1 MALFDFKLQFFA
13 DGTLNFDTKVD
24 TDGLNE
30 GTEEAGSKFSKL
42 GGIFETGLGVL
53 TGNLMTGALDKI
65 KELGASCIDAGANYE
80 QLVGGVETL
89 FANSFSSVEEFA
101 DGVGLSVEE
110 VADDFEANENAIE
123 TVLANANKAYKT
135 AGLSVNDYMETAT
148 SFAAALNQSTS
159 GVGESAEVADMAI
172 ADMADNA
179 NKMGTSMEAIQN
191 AYNGFSKSNFSML
204 DNLKLGYGG
213 TKTEMERLLADA
225 SELSGMDYSI
235 DSLSDIMN
243 AIHVIQEDMG
253 ITGTTAK
260 EAASTY
266 SGSLM
271 MLQSAWE
278 NVLTAISSGEG
289 MEGAIAGLA
298 EGLVAYGSNA
308 VRILGTIVEQV
319 PVFISTAV
327 QTLISML
334 SENMPAITAAG
345 QSILENFKTAF
356 TQGIPD
362 LLAKGSEI
370 LQGIIDGITQNLP
383 AIQEKASQIL
393 SDILTTITAGLPAIL
408 EQGVQIVTQ
417 LANGFLSNLP
427 TFILA
432 VGDMISQFVG
442 FLLENA
448 PTIIQ
453 NGIQMLQNLVDGI
466 IQNLPAIVSAVV
478 KVVMQFISTLVTHLP
493 QILAKGIEI
502 VIQLVSGII
511 QAIPKI
517 VAAMPKV
524 IAGVTDALRDFDWIG
539 TGKKIIDGIVQGVK
553 SVASALKD
561 AIVGIAKS
569 AFQGVK
575 DFFGIHSPSK
585 LMADKIGKFLPLGI
599 AEGIKD
605 TTDDA
610 VSAMK
615 DTAGEI
621 ANAAN
626 IDSGLIGG
634 AVNTVKASS
643 NIGTGIAE
651 RSATINVPLYI
662 DGREFARAEA
672 PYLNK
677 QLAWEA

>member
-1 MALFDFKLQFFA
+1 MALFDFKLQYFA

-148 SFAAALNQSTS
+148 SFAASLNQSTS
-159 GVGESAEVADMAI
+159 GVGESADVADMAI

-191 AYNGFSKSNFSML
+191 AYNGFSKSNFTML

-327 QTLISML
+327 QTLITML

-393 SDILTTITAGLPAIL
+393 SDILTTITAGLPSIL

-517 VAAMPKV
+517 IAAMPKV

-539 TGKKIIDGIVQGVK
+539 TGRKIIDGIVQGVK

-561 AIVGIAKS
+561 AIVNIAKS

-585 LMADKIGKFLPLGI
+585 LMEDKIGKFLPLGI

-615 DTAGEI
+615 ETAGEI

>member
-1 MALFDFKLQFFA
+1 MALFDFKLQYFA

-148 SFAAALNQSTS
+148 SFAASLNQSTS
-159 GVGESAEVADMAI
+159 GVGESADVADMAI

-191 AYNGFSKSNFSML
+191 AYNGFSKSNFTML

-327 QTLISML
+327 QTLITML
-334 SENMPAITAAG
+334 SENMPAIAAAG

-393 SDILTTITAGLPAIL
+393 SDILTTITAGLPSIL

-517 VAAMPKV
+517 IAAMPKV

-539 TGKKIIDGIVQGVK
+539 TGRKIIDGIVQGVK

-561 AIVGIAKS
+561 AIVNIAKS

-585 LMADKIGKFLPLGI
+585 LMEDKIGKFLPLGI

-615 DTAGEI
+615 ETAGEI